1 MYGYERALAITTYS
15 TVDASDNLWFITSLD
30 GRIGRIDHATGRV
43 DLLNGPDNNYNSM
56 TISGATFVL
65 DGFTN
70 AAGATPGTTFI
81 FTMNT

>member
-1 MYGYERALAITTYS
+1 MYGTNARSLITTYS
-15 TVDASDNLWFITSLD
+15 TVDASDNFWFINSLD

-43 DLLNGPDNNYNSM
+43 DMLNGPNNNYNSM
-56 TISGATFVL
+56 TISGTTFVL